1 MEDIMKVIGINGS
14 TRKGGNTA
22 EMIKRVF
29 AQLEAEGIET
39 EMIELSGRKMRGCI
53 ACFKCFENKDR
64 QCVVDN
70 DFMNECIAAMDA
82 ADGIILGSPTY
93 FANVSPEMKALI
105 DRSGMV
111 GRANDDMYARKV
123 GAGVVANRRGG
134 SIQVFNALNAFF
146 FIEQMIVPGSRY
158 WNVGRGLDKGDVLED
173 AEGMETMDVL
183 GKNMAW
189 LMKKLEK

>member
-1 MEDIMKVIGINGS
+1 MKVVAINGS
-14 TRKGGNTA
+14 ARKGGNTS
-22 EMIKRVF
+22 EMIKKVF
-29 AQLEAEGIET
+29 TELEAEGIET
-39 EMIELSGRKMRGCI
+39 EMIELSGKTMKGCI
-53 ACFKCFENKDR
+53 ACYKCFKNKDR
-64 QCVVDN
+64 KCAVNN
-70 DFMNECIAAMDA
+70 DFMNECIEAMDA

-105 DRSGMV
+105 DRAGMV

-158 WNVGRGLDKGDVLED
+158 WNLGRGLEKGDVTGD
-173 AEGMETMDVL
+173 PEGMETMEIL
-183 GKNMAW
+183 GKNMVW
-189 LMKKLEK
+189 LMKKLDV

>member
-1 MEDIMKVIGINGS
+1 MKVVAINGS
-14 TRKGGNTA
+14 ARKGGNTS
-22 EMIKRVF
+22 EMIKKVF
-29 AQLEAEGIET
+29 TELEAEGIET
-39 EMIELSGRKMRGCI
+39 EMIELSGKTMKGCI
-53 ACFKCFENKDR
+53 ACYKCFKNKDR
-64 QCVVDN
+64 KCAVNN
-70 DFMNECIAAMDA
+70 DFMNECIEAMDA

-105 DRSGMV
+105 DRAGMV

-158 WNVGRGLDKGDVLED
+158 WNLGRGLEKGDVTGD
-173 AEGMETMDVL
+173 PEGMETMEIL

-189 LMKKLEK
+189 LMKKLDA